1 MEPTTAPPYQLPP
14 IEDAKR
20 QYVELFGS
28 ALVMNAYLKIA
39 LLCVSVIAAGLLVLN
54 FRTQSKY
61 TNVKPLVIRIDE
73 VGRAQAVQY
82 DSLTYAPQGQAPEL
96 KYFLV
101 QFVTK
106 HFARVRATVK
116 QQYAE
121 SLYFLD
127 APLADATIAQDQREH
142 LIDGFVTGTSD
153 EAEIQVRNVTLDDL
167 KTPPYKAVVEFDKVI
182 VGYGNRQERSR
193 ETDVAQITFVL
204 RGQIPNA
211 VIPVNPLGLTIT
223 YFRVDQ
229 AFK

>member
-1 MEPTTAPPYQLPP
+1 MEPTTVPPYQLPP
-14 IEDAKR
+14 LEDAKR

-28 ALVMNAYLKIA
+28 ALVMNTYLKIA
-39 LLCVSVIAAGLLVLN
+39 LLCVSFVAVGLLLLN
-54 FRTQSKY
+54 FRTQSRY
-61 TNVKPLVIRIDE
+61 ANVKPLVIRIDDI
-73 VGRAQAVQY
+73 GRAQAVQY
-82 DSLTYAPQGQAPEL
+82 DTLTYTPQGQAPEL

-106 HFARVRATVK
+106 HFARMRATVK

-127 APLADATIAQDQREH
+127 APLADATITQDQREH
-142 LIDGFVTGTSD
+142 TIDSVLAGSVD
-153 EAEIQVRNVTLDDL
+153 ETEIQVKNVTLDDL
-167 KTPPYKAVVEFDKVI
+167 KAQPFKAVVEFEKVHS
-182 VGYGNRQERSR
+182 GAATRQERSR
-193 ETDVAQITFVL
+193 DTYVAQITFVL